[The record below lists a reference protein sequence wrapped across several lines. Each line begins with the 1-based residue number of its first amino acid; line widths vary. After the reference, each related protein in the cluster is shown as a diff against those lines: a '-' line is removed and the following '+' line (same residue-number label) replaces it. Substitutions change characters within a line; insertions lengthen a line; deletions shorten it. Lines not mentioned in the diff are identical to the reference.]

1 MIQPLI
7 IIIRVMMRVMMIIIC
22 PCCCFSSFSSSTAAE
37 IPLSLS
43 LLSLHEKFLRVYD
56 DSDVC
61 VCVTKT
67 QGHFYARPFILAA

>member
-1 MIQPLI
+1 MIQPFI

-22 PCCCFSSFSSSTAAE
+22 PCCSSSSSSTAAE

-43 LLSLHEKFLRVYD
+43 LLLLHEKFLRVYD

-61 VCVTKT
+61 VCVTKS
-67 QGHFYARPFILAA
+67 QGHFYARPFILAT